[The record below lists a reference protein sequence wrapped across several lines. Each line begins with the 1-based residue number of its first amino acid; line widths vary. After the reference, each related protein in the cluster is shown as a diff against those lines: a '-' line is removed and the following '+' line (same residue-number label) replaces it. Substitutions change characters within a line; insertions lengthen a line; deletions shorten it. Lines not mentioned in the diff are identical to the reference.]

1 MLPPCP
7 YRSGKHT
14 LNTFKHRTFCLP
26 GSFSCFASH
35 TFLDFSLLPPALF
48 NTGLVCLGLVWII
61 RMNSLCVLCQ
71 TDRTNDLEMSTV
83 KKSYP
88 VLFASDFKKQQ
99 NTVLLPSMLL
109 REKGGSFA
117 DLHQVP
123 FLSSESC
130 RVCILE
136 FHCITLPANTGKR
149 DVHYKAFYTSFSGLL
164 NMLTAPL
171 GNNGI
176 YKRHFHY
183 KRNVLMLRI
192 WPLLMPHADY
202 RCGWGVWWMG
212 WWRESNL
219 NCAISYVCAMFCLT
233 IVGHW

>member
-48 NTGLVCLGLVWII
+48 NIGLVCLGLVWII

-109 REKGGSFA
+109 R
-117 DLHQVP
+117 
-123 FLSSESC
+123 
-130 RVCILE
+130 
-136 FHCITLPANTGKR
+136 KR
-149 DVHYKAFYTSFSGLL
+149 GLL
-164 NMLTAPL
+164 CWFASGPFPELWELPRLYPGVPLHYTPSKHWKKRCPLQGFLHIIFRLTE
-171 GNNGI
+171 
-176 YKRHFHY
+176 
-183 KRNVLMLRI
+183 
-192 WPLLMPHADY
+192 HADSTL
-202 RCGWGVWWMG
+202 R
-212 WWRESNL
+212 
-219 NCAISYVCAMFCLT
+219 
-233 IVGHW
+233 